1 MNNHEFL
8 TFTTSNGWLEK
19 WKIWYCIKDKRVN
32 GETGEVSEETVNVW
46 MGRLQELWKD
56 YDPVDIWN
64 MDETGYFFKA
74 LPEKGLAEKKSQTRG
89 GKKSKTRPAIAF
101 FVSAAGEKVIEP
113 IVIWR
118 SAKPRCFKKLVK
130 PKRPYDVHYYSSQK
144 SWMTSEIMDSA
155 LTKINRKMAAA
166 RRSILLFMD
175 NAHCHP

>member
-1 MNNHEFL
+1 
-8 TFTTSNGWLEK
+8 
-19 WKIWYCIKDKRVN
+19 
-32 GETGEVSEETVNVW
+32 
-46 MGRLQELWKD
+46 
-56 YDPVDIWN
+56 

-144 SWMTSEIMDSA
+144 SWMTSEIMDSV